1 VTAAGDRGEAILAT
15 KPDVDI
21 TGSKDPNAIVAVH
34 ALNQEYPHVGP
45 TDYTFAAYD
54 CADILIAVIER
65 AIELK
70 GGNLPNR
77 RDVLDAM
84 QTITY
89 VGLTGTYSFD
99 HNGDALSPLMSIY
112 QVHNGKWEYLQ
123 KLDATAAG

>member
-1 VTAAGDRGEAILAT
+1 MTAARPGVRNVVLEA
-15 KPDVDI
+15 VRRV
-21 TGSKDPNAIVAVH
+21 GSW
-34 ALNQEYPHVGP
+34 
-45 TDYTFAAYD
+45 
-54 CADILIAVIER
+54 AVIER

>member
-1 VTAAGDRGEAILAT
+1 
-15 KPDVDI
+15 
-21 TGSKDPNAIVAVH
+21 
-34 ALNQEYPHVGP
+34 VGP

-54 CADILIAVIER
+54 CADTLIAAIER

-89 VGLTGTYSFD
+89 IGLTGTYSFD